1 MNRCLLAGHSPNE
14 ARNRGRHREREKELA
29 MKDCSAAD
37 RHNTRR
43 ILLSA
48 CAGALAVA
56 LTVTLSQPAHADTI
70 TPPPVPTDIQVPEGA
85 KAFLEGHGVGTQN
98 YICLPCPNPTTPA
111 AMCPDTSGF
120 AWLLFTPEATLFSDQ
135 DRQLTTHFFS
145 PNPIEHGTIRATWQ
159 DSRDSSTVWAKVLQ
173 SSSDPAF
180 VAPDAIP
187 WLLLSV
193 VGAEGDPTGS
203 STLTKTTFIQR
214 VNTSGGVAPSTG
226 CSESA
231 GVGSTAF
238 VPYTAD
244 YFFYSRT
251 HGHQTPHE
259 HHSSDTSSERRTS

>member
-1 MNRCLLAGHSPNE
+1 MKNRNELEHPIARRLLYGS
-14 ARNRGRHREREKELA
+14 
-29 MKDCSAAD
+29 CSA
-37 RHNTRR
+37 
-43 ILLSA
+43 
-48 CAGALAVA
+48 ALAVA
-56 LTVTLSQPAHADTI
+56 LSLSGAVPAHADPV
-70 TPPPVPTDIQVPEGA
+70 TPPFVPSKLQVDA
-85 KAFLEGHGVGTQN
+85 NNRAFLEGDGVGTQN

-231 GVGSTAF
+231 DVGSKAF

-251 HGHQTPHE
+251 HGH
-259 HHSSDTSSERRTS
+259 